1 MCAIGSYSV
10 PVIGSCPSSFILLI
24 KTTTRTKLRR
34 RKNEAHTFPPRGL
47 MPTLGLSVCF
57 CSDSASGREWNQT
70 QEATRKYGILRI
82 HMYGWHSSIF
92 MNNLW
97 GIMAAATFCEQR
109 GEKRDWNLNR
119 IDAPHPIITPLN
131 SCLSDITRGI
141 FFDGTYLGGAVNIK
155 RQNAKTVP
163 NIKFKSSKISSDRYL
178 QLQNGEIVTSTNTP
192 PKLQLLLNQEQTWQ
206 KSAHKTVTSIESI
219 HVLLFA
225 LGTCRLLTKT
235 WH

>member
-141 FFDGTYLGGAVNIK
+141 LFDGKDVAGGVNIK
-155 RQNAKTVP
+155 RQNGAKYKIQIKQNFLWQIFTASKWRNC
-163 NIKFKSSKISSDRYL
+163 NIHKYASK
-178 QLQNGEIVTSTNTP
+178 VAVAVKP
-192 PKLQLLLNQEQTWQ
+192 
-206 KSAHKTVTSIESI
+206 
-219 HVLLFA
+219 
-225 LGTCRLLTKT
+225 GTDLTKICSQNCYINRKHT
-235 WH
+235 CAAFCAGHL